1 MFDVCVC
8 KRPHGGRC
16 NEMVG
21 KITQLF
27 GWRQTYEVQRLHQL
41 NEIDVISHSKPS
53 GDTWVAVHSLQS
65 QSDGGIL
72 DPDDKLS
79 DVADDRE
86 QIIANF
92 EDGDG
97 PHHHAGGDGAS
108 GSSVGTGS
116 PDIFQ
121 LQDGKYRTDI
131 EVTNEQIASGVPVSL
146 HVRRGSEPALNLPN
160 GISNG
165 HIVGPPPIPDVNQS
179 KRWSA
184 AAPSLDDQ
192 PPLLR
197 KNELKPS
204 SNGYSSGKWGRYPDE
219 EDELPLRPH
228 TFSREGSNRL
238 SMQFLGE
245 SPGGFRYMEA
255 MERLNTL
262 PGKSGPMVNGH
273 HKTSFSLPRENKR
286 KEPLGQA
293 NSNPPSCSAT
303 SPSTH
308 CTDSK
313 SYAKSEFV
321 VLPLDHRSLGLHVVP
336 DYDPLGK
343 ERGLLI
349 TGIEDGSPA
358 AKNGRLALF
367 DRIVEINGRQLIDLP
382 EDKMKEIFS
391 NSLKGHE
398 LRLQIVKYLHEPN
411 FRRPFS
417 TTQPPQPV
425 FPHNKE
431 NNAGVMVAGEERNSG
446 FSKIATVS
454 PTKKI
459 SAAGTSTTATLMA
472 ANTRKIGKKY
482 EIELTKGSF
491 GLGFKITTR
500 DNPAGGYCPIY
511 VKNILP
517 KGAAV
522 EDGRL
527 KPGDRLLCVNNIDL
541 TGRSQPEVAE
551 LLRNT
556 PMGSKVTI
564 VVSRQEVVEDVRS
577 ASPRNMEVDS
587 LNQSLDLN
595 SSGSGLSGIC
605 AGSDIASSSPLNKSI
620 GESKLDESL
629 VFPWKQKEILQFD
642 IPVHD
647 TEKAGLGVSV
657 KGKTTANTSGG
668 SNGGALNSSAST
680 DLGIFIKSVING
692 GAASRDGRL
701 RTNDQLLSVN
711 GISLLGKSNTS
722 AMETLRRA
730 MLQSDGPC
738 PGIISITVARKV
750 PSPPPSRHA
759 RQNSSSSL
767 LAESSNKTK
776 NSSKDSLNTPDNSGT
791 SENSDNTVIFLPYNN
806 KNTESTSGRNPVIE
820 RLTGNVASP
829 PYGVLTGNSASPPY
843 GLRNESYY
851 KATHQQTMLIMNNS
865 GLDSNLT
872 SPTVNQSAAEMVII
886 EEDPPPNPPGQ
897 MKSGANNET
906 PEPKTPTLPVNINP
920 RGSTSSTATVTD
932 ATYASQLSLDD
943 QSAGFSRDAF
953 GRQSMSEKRHATLDA
968 KSTDTYQ
975 RTKKAREER
984 EKQISEGAL
993 LRGISAE
1000 SIPFSD
1006 HNESLQKHQ
1015 LGPSLG
1021 MKKSSSLESLQTM
1034 VQEIQMA
1041 EDNATYRN
1049 AQGVIRVIRGRG
1061 CNESFRAAVDRS
1073 YDAPLSLNEIRM
1085 DTLAEDEGEPG
1096 HFGPRQ
1102 SSLHSTLDAK
1112 LVKAQQAHKKK
1123 TGLLKGIGWNMFRF
1137 GKHRKPVEMSA
1148 PASHLGITMRD
1159 SNIEEADESEKE
1171 AARKAM
1177 REEQERLQEKYRV
1190 HAQRHN
1196 DLQQL
1201 AQTHREVSR
1210 EPSSDLN
1217 GNNRSDNTNLN
1228 GRLNDSKNR
1237 SDANRLNDSKNRP
1250 ENSSM
1255 NGRHNESQSG
1265 HHSNGHHNHS
1275 GNNHNHSGNNH
1286 SGSSHHSSNNHQT
1299 HSTHS
1304 NEKKSDNGGAPEL
1317 PERPDNLN
1325 KSREQRD
1332 NHHHQQQQFGS
1343 RDREGSYS
1351 STNSN
1356 SEGHASRT
1364 ERIQQLRAQHQRR
1377 HMERRGTSALLY

>member
-1 MFDVCVC
+1 
-8 KRPHGGRC
+8 
-16 NEMVG
+16 
-21 KITQLF
+21 
-27 GWRQTYEVQRLHQL
+27 
-41 NEIDVISHSKPS
+41 S

-382 EDKMKEIFS
+382 ED
-391 NSLKGHE
+391 
-398 LRLQIVKYLHEPN
+398 
-411 FRRPFS
+411 
-417 TTQPPQPV
+417 
-425 FPHNKE
+425 
-431 NNAGVMVAGEERNSG
+431 
-446 FSKIATVS
+446 
-454 PTKKI
+454 
-459 SAAGTSTTATLMA
+459 
-472 ANTRKIGKKY
+472 
-482 EIELTKGSF
+482 
-491 GLGFKITTR
+491 
-500 DNPAGGYCPIY
+500 NP
-511 VKNILP
+511 
-517 KGAAV
+517 
-522 EDGRL
+522 
-527 KPGDRLLCVNNIDL
+527 
-541 TGRSQPEVAE
+541 
-551 LLRNT
+551 
-556 PMGSKVTI
+556 
-564 VVSRQEVVEDVRS
+564 
-577 ASPRNMEVDS
+577 
-587 LNQSLDLN
+587 
-595 SSGSGLSGIC
+595 
-605 AGSDIASSSPLNKSI
+605 
-620 GESKLDESL
+620 ESKLDESL

-657 KGKTTANTSGG
+657 KGKTTANTSGEHH
-668 SNGGALNSSAST
+668 SFRVPYF
-680 DLGIFIKSVING
+680 GIFIKSVING

-767 LAESSNKTK
+767 LAESSNKTSEFDK
-776 NSSKDSLNTPDNSGT
+776 
-791 SENSDNTVIFLPYNN
+791 SENYIC
-806 KNTESTSGRNPVIE
+806 
-820 RLTGNVASP
+820 
-829 PYGVLTGNSASPPY
+829 
-843 GLRNESYY
+843 
-851 KATHQQTMLIMNNS
+851 
-865 GLDSNLT
+865 
-872 SPTVNQSAAEMVII
+872 
-886 EEDPPPNPPGQ
+886 
-897 MKSGANNET
+897 
-906 PEPKTPTLPVNINP
+906 
-920 RGSTSSTATVTD
+920 
-932 ATYASQLSLDD
+932 
-943 QSAGFSRDAF
+943 
-953 GRQSMSEKRHATLDA
+953 
-968 KSTDTYQ
+968 
-975 RTKKAREER
+975 
-984 EKQISEGAL
+984 
-993 LRGISAE
+993 
-1000 SIPFSD
+1000 
-1006 HNESLQKHQ
+1006 
-1015 LGPSLG
+1015 
-1021 MKKSSSLESLQTM
+1021 
-1034 VQEIQMA
+1034 IQMA

-1210 EPSSDLN
+1210 EPSSDLQIQ
-1217 GNNRSDNTNLN
+1217 SLCCTN
-1228 GRLNDSKNR
+1228 SK
-1237 SDANRLNDSKNRP
+1237 SMDIP
-1250 ENSSM
+1250 EKSRYIVLTFDTARDRTKELLPASA
-1255 NGRHNESQSG
+1255 R
-1265 HHSNGHHNHS
+1265 SNG
-1275 GNNHNHSGNNH
+1275 
-1286 SGSSHHSSNNHQT
+1286 
-1299 HSTHS
+1299 
-1304 NEKKSDNGGAPEL
+1304 EVKRRKKRKDIVSVIPVVYAGPNDDE
-1317 PERPDNLN
+1317 
-1325 KSREQRD
+1325 RD

-1377 HMERRGTSALLY
+1377 HMERRGHYPLDEREEHYEEVLRQQKLDPPTENTYDNHNGLVNRPGSRLGITDPNRFSHYVNYEEIQQHLDRRQQHYHSQRRDYRESNHRPVSNFYEYESVQVMMRSQGANPIYSDAHSNSLPRRNDLPNIHGMSPQSGGGYSPNSRVYQNHTPPHSQYNNNRMSLYSSSSSTKHPPAHYRNSIHGSGGPEYKTRHNLGGPFVTQVTIRDHQAIPNGPKV